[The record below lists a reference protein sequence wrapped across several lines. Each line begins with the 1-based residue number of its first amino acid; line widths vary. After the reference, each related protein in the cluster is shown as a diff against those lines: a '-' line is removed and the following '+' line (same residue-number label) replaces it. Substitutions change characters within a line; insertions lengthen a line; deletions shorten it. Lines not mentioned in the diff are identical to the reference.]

1 MLPPISYNDTINT
14 FLQIK
19 KVTDHNIVIRNKFL
33 LPHGKNGEVICAQVK
48 AWDSQFDQEQKIFLV
63 SLSEVQATSIM
74 TYDAI
79 TKSLDMQLQQE
90 S

>member
-48 AWDSQFDQEQKIFLV
+48 ARAEHFDREQEMLLFSIG
-63 SLSEVQATSIM
+63 EVEATEII
-74 TYDAI
+74 TY
-79 TKSLDMQLQQE
+79 
-90 S
+90 